1 MHLTET
7 MICLSNMNAERGREK
22 KQKIKIKKEILH
34 LLVFFSFLKAENLNC
49 IV

>member
-22 KQKIKIKKEILH
+22 KQKNQNQKRNFTF
-34 LLVFFSFLKAENLNC
+34 VSFFSFLKAENLNC